1 MKGDLVSTI
10 PRCIFIS
17 CMLFFMSGALRS
29 LSGQGAEFL
38 IITADELA
46 QTVIEFAE
54 WKYMKGI
61 PTRVVRL
68 TEIEPS
74 GSPTKE
80 EIKAY
85 VSNAYYTWDP
95 SPQYLLLVGDTLNI
109 PCWYGPPSHPSPT
122 KSDNPYGDI
131 TGGCEAEIAVGRFAV
146 GTVDN
151 CATVMAKTLAYE
163 RTPGLQ
169 GLEWLHKATLVM
181 REDEENNQPYYES
194 LNHLQTTLTGCG
206 YDPVDYLVAYHYG
219 GGADSTDVIEA
230 IDDGRSFVVY
240 RGSASVG
247 AWTSPMYF
255 LASSLNNGWKLP
267 IVISGTCRTG
277 DFTYPGAMCNTWT
290 QGGSAQDPIAAV
302 AFLAPTS
309 VVAAEYWSWS
319 RHFATIG
326 IMDAILL
333 ENHTLLGDAFI
344 CGKNYMYYTW
354 SGTTEDR
361 IREYWAWSLAGDPTL
376 QIWSGVPRNMAV
388 ECTSS
393 VESEVPFDL
402 TVTVHD
408 LMLGEPIEGALIT
421 LYKAGGMAPEIFERD
436 STDGYGNAF
445 FDDVVAPTTGV
456 IKVTVTYHA
465 WGIDYIPFRGEIGV
479 FQMVTDD
486 NSALAY
492 NGNRH
497 LARKPLSE
505 ELHLVYTRGGEVV
518 YRRSANGGANWALPE
533 IVGDGK
539 FPAITLDAGELPSV
553 TWTDDEGG
561 LWYRRKTGTSTWSD
575 IYHLDDPTGSNAL
588 HLNSPPSIAIIG
600 DTVHIL
606 TTRSGLRP
614 RQTYAHRLEDFS
626 FHISSPGQGDFDL
639 IDQKLGPP
647 DPPLVLFPSLVR
659 CEVNNSLHAAW
670 QRVDTICYATKPR
683 DCPWVNWGPQFSQ
696 QGRQSTHPFV
706 ETYGDS
712 VYVVWQNEYAEDV
725 YRAARHLQDDFYQW
739 DNFSQTSTL
748 SSVYP
753 TNAFGFFTVYDEEPT
768 TSYPYDAYYKTNPY
782 GDRINIS
789 NTSGNSLYP
798 QSVARFYGFDKFIY
812 TAWLEGDD
820 VPYEIK
826 CKKIQH
832 LDPEDF
838 AYLSSSSGQVS
849 ASPYLVARDSFI
861 DNWQIPVDVGNIAAT
876 YEFPL
881 VPGYAYKAKAVVY
894 HEGSGSWSGRI
905 KIDNNLQFAVTYNA
919 NVPETLECWIPSAL
933 YEDSVLTVSFNRI
946 TGDFAAIGPIHIYRY
961 EYDGGG
967 GGPMSQQSQPMQN
980 SSITVFPN
988 PFTDRLSVTYQNAS
1002 QGKVDLKVYDV
1013 TGRLV
1018 KRLTVPLDESLSY
1031 ITWEGTDDHG
1041 RAVPQGV
1048 YFLRVDNPDSG
1059 NIIGQKIL
1067 KLR

>member
-1 MKGDLVSTI
+1 MNLKGFFSILLIFSVQSLIGQDLTWESLTSSGSAIDAIMDDSGNVYVTGYSEVGSTFCARTERYNAATGQSEWCDI
-10 PRCIFIS
+10 WS
-17 CMLFFMSGALRS
+17 TYTGSGVALCLDVDMNVYVAGWAQIGTDTNLVVTKYNRAGVLQWRKWNLVQNPYYRRYWIAVDNDEYS
-29 LSGQGAEFL
+29 SGVYIASDSAYAFWL
-38 IITADELA
+38 
-46 QTVIEFAE
+46 
-54 WKYMKGI
+54 
-61 PTRVVRL
+61 VRL
-68 TEIEPS
+68 D
-74 GSPTKE
+74 
-80 EIKAY
+80 A
-85 VSNAYYTWDP
+85 N
-95 SPQYLLLVGDTLNI
+95 
-109 PCWYGPPSHPSPT
+109 
-122 KSDNPYGDI
+122 
-131 TGGCEAEIAVGRFAV
+131 TGG
-146 GTVDN
+146 
-151 CATVMAKTLAYE
+151 L
-163 RTPGLQ
+163 
-169 GLEWLHKATLVM
+169 
-181 REDEENNQPYYES
+181 
-194 LNHLQTTLTGCG
+194 
-206 YDPVDYLVAYHYG
+206 
-219 GGADSTDVIEA
+219 
-230 IDDGRSFVVY
+230 
-240 RGSASVG
+240 
-247 AWTSPMYF
+247 
-255 LASSLNNGWKLP
+255 
-267 IVISGTCRTG
+267 
-277 DFTYPGAMCNTWT
+277 
-290 QGGSAQDPIAAV
+290 
-302 AFLAPTS
+302 
-309 VVAAEYWSWS
+309 SW
-319 RHFATIG
+319 
-326 IMDAILL
+326 
-333 ENHTLLGDAFI
+333 
-344 CGKNYMYYTW
+344 
-354 SGTTEDR
+354 
-361 IREYWAWSLAGDPTL
+361 
-376 QIWSGVPRNMAV
+376 
-388 ECTSS
+388 TSS
-393 VESEVPFDL
+393 VDAGGGECWRGMALNAKGQVCLAGTHIPAGGNGERIYTAVYNSASAIIWDEWYYINDTQGCDGIDVDDAGNVYVYGNCYHGSEPQHPLVLKYDTLGNLQWDYHYPCTTSTPPYSIKVHQPSGTSYIIG
-402 TVTVHD
+402 TVTKPAPNINDIFVRAIDTFGDSLWHSEYDRGDWDMPRELGVTESCVYVAGNSRVGDMDMLTLCFRREDGVLKWATAYD
-408 LMLGEPIEGALIT
+408 LGDSEMCNGIAVQTIGEGDIHIVSCG
-421 LYKAGGMAPEIFERD
+421 
-436 STDGYGNAF
+436 
-445 FDDVVAPTTGV
+445 
-456 IKVTVTYHA
+456 
-465 WGIDYIPFRGEIGV
+465 
-479 FQMVTDD
+479 D
-486 NSALAY
+486 NSGWVTLKYYYCETIDTMALAY

-497 LARKPLSE
+497 LARKPLTE
-505 ELHLVYTRGGEVV
+505 ELHLVYARGGEVV
-518 YRRSANGGANWALPE
+518 YRRSTNGGAKWVLPE
-533 IVGDGK
+533 VVGDGK

-1067 KLR
+1067 KVK